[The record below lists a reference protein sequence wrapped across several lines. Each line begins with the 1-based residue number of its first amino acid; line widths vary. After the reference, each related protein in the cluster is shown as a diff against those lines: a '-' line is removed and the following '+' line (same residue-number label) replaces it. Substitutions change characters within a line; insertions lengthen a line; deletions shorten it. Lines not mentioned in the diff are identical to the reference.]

1 MTARPSRP
9 SRAGA
14 GHAAQRGAGRWTT
27 SLAGAFLLTLLTL
40 TPAAAQLIPGGET
53 DPRERHQRRMAE
65 YRSAVLTQVEEQI
78 RDWRAD
84 WRAGDVAAVAEHY
97 TLNASLAV
105 PGRDLV
111 TGKDAVRR
119 RLEDAVPRMGEL
131 LTGFNDFS
139 VSASVAVHVGRYLYT
154 DPDDPTGEEEG
165 LVFTTFRKVDG
176 EWRIRM
182 QVFRPAA

>member
-1 MTARPSRP
+1 MNAASPSSVASAPGVCRP
-9 SRAGA
+9 
-14 GHAAQRGAGRWTT
+14 GHLLG
-27 SLAGAFLLTLLTL
+27 SILLTLIGLAVAA
-40 TPAAAQLIPGGET
+40 PAAAQLIPGGET

-65 YRSAVLTQVEEQI
+65 YRSAVLAEVEEQI
-78 RDWRAD
+78 RDWRED
-84 WRAGDVAAVAEHY
+84 WRAGDVEAVAEHY

-119 RLEDAVPRMGEL
+119 RLEKAVPRMGEL

-139 VSASVAVHVGRYLYT
+139 VSASVAVHVSKYLYT
-154 DPDDPTGEEEG
+154 DPEDPTGEEEG
-165 LVFTTFRKVDG
+165 LVFTTFRKVG
-176 EWRIRM
+176 GTWKIRM